1 MQQVHAYK
9 DGNKWVIVIEDS
21 EKDIDD
27 IVKGLLSQLMA
38 GPAVKSE
45 PMENRDISRI
55 APPRFIDKAKTD
67 KETVPVEKRNPQGSV
82 QCAQD
87 TSIKQVNYYFEKAV
101 TMLRTHAN
109 NKALLEKIK
118 GMYGVSNVEELIATR
133 SKEEIIS
140 LFVKC

>member
-27 IVKGLLSQLMA
+27 VVKGLLSQLMA
-38 GPAVKSE
+38 GSTTRPE
-45 PMENRDISRI
+45 QTENHGASRI
-55 APPRFIDKAKTD
+55 TPPKFIEKAKTD
-67 KETVPVEKRNPQGSV
+67 KETVPEVKRNPQGND

-87 TSIKQVNYYFEKAV
+87 TREKQVNYYFEKAV
-101 TMLRTHAN
+101 SMLRTHAN
-109 NKALLEKIK
+109 NKSLLEKIR
-118 GMYGVSNVEELIATR
+118 GLYGVSNVEELIATR